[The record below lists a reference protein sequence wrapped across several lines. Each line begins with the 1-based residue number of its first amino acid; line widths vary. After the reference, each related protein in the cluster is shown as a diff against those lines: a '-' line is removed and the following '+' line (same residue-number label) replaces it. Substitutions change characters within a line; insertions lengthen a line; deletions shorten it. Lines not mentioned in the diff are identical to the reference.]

1 MASLSE
7 LIEQLDVIDSQII
20 ELYEKRMEI
29 CSQVGAYK
37 ITAGKAVLDKEREIE
52 KLNQVMQKASKD
64 YNKAGLVELFELLMA
79 QSRKLQQQMMES
91 QE

>member
-7 LIEQLDVIDSQII
+7 LREQLDVIDSQII

-29 CSQVGAYK
+29 CSQVGSYK
-37 ITAGKAVLDKEREIE
+37 IAVGKAILDKEREIE
-52 KLNQVMQKASKD
+52 KLNQVMKKASKES
-64 YNKAGLVELFELLMA
+64 NKEGLTELFELLMA

-91 QE
+91 